1 MFLHKRCD
9 HRGVNIE
16 GVSLLGKGR
25 GDVRRLPREDIGD
38 IDVLKYVH
46 HGFARDAAAED
57 MLSFN
62 SKYILLSTQ
71 LATAKE
77 AMLAIEP
84 DTRSE
89 ILNCGLDTYK
99 FAVNDDG
106 ELKVRLIPKVIAT
119 E

>member
-1 MFLHKRCD
+1 M
-9 HRGVNIE
+9 I
-16 GVSLLGKGR
+16 
-25 GDVRRLPREDIGD
+25 
-38 IDVLKYVH
+38 YVH

-62 SKYILLSTQ
+62 SKYIILSTQ

-106 ELKVRLIPKVIAT
+106 ELKMRLIPKVIAT